1 MTSGDHEDEDNA
13 AGTGD
18 RFARMEWT
26 QEGKGIATLVVHDY
40 HCKVWPVHRLGG
52 WAAMVS
58 QGGIATASYD
68 FTTQTDAQVWC
79 ERQLPRPAND
89 DRHARRHG

>member
-1 MTSGDHEDEDNA
+1 MNYPMTNGHHESENSTA
-13 AGTGD
+13 SAGD
-18 RFARMEWT
+18 RVDRMEWT
-26 QEGKGIATLVVHDY
+26 QEGKRIATLVVHDY

-68 FTTQTDAQVWC
+68 FTTRTGAQAW
-79 ERQLPRPAND
+79 
-89 DRHARRHG
+89 